1 MLFSVTVQPSAQPV
15 QISTALNHDQ
25 NSVTSVA
32 GIQTFSMAN
41 ALAQGQATLVQG
53 DGATTGNTLWMP
65 TNHVVVQGNLPM
77 RCNVWECKN

>member
-1 MLFSVTVQPSAQPV
+1 MTFVVTVQQNQPTI
-15 QISTALNHDQ
+15 QIAAPTLNHEQQ

-53 DGATTGNTLWMP
+53 EGAAPGSTLWMP
-65 TNHVVVQGNLPM
+65 TNHAVVVQGKNLFL
-77 RCNVWECKN
+77 R

>member
-1 MLFSVTVQPSAQPV
+1 MTVHQAPQPV
-15 QISTALNHDQ
+15 PISAALNHEQ

-53 DGATTGNTLWMP
+53 DTATAANTLWMP
-65 TNHVVVQGNLPM
+65 TNHVVVQGM
-77 RCNVWECKN
+77 FY

>member
-1 MLFSVTVQPSAQPV
+1 VTVHQTPQPV
-15 QISTALNHDQ
+15 SIAAALNHDQ

-53 DGATTGNTLWMP
+53 DTATAGNTLWMP
-65 TNHVVVQGNLPM
+65 TNHVVVQGIFHD
-77 RCNVWECKN
+77 VVAYY